1 MGVSREQIRIH
12 IEALVVDGFDK
23 GATELPDHIAA
34 SVSAALVERG
44 LSPVIASS
52 TATAVGAQVARSI
65 GG

>member
-1 MGVSREQIRIH
+1 MSRDQIRIH
-12 IEALVVDGFDK
+12 IEELVVDGFDT
-23 GATELPDHIAA
+23 GAAELPDHIAA

-52 TATAVGAQVARSI
+52 AATAVGAHVARSI